1 MPQLTLNSLWQG
13 LSLEITLL
21 VSLEMY
27 PLFCLT
33 LNHPCI
39 AIQVKTVLVA
49 MVTRTILESELAAI
63 VAILTSYPQFS
74 NIFLVMLN
82 F

>member
-1 MPQLTLNSLWQG
+1 
-13 LSLEITLL
+13 
-21 VSLEMY
+21 MY
-27 PLFCLT
+27 PLFHLT

-49 MVTRTILESELAAI
+49 TVTRTILESELAAI